1 MTSLKGHIVKNAG
14 LLKDG
19 DIIDTQ
25 FSVGAVSS
33 KVTIYK

>member
-14 LLKDG
+14 LLKEG

-25 FSVGAVSS
+25 FSDGVVEST
-33 KVTIYK
+33 VTNKK